1 MCCRLDLPSLASS
14 LRRGILA
21 FGWLLLLLLVLNS
34 PAAQAAAAPDRFER
48 ISPAEAGY
56 DAARLQALADFL
68 AQAGS
73 QSMILLHE
81 GRVFFEWGDVR
92 KPLLLHSMR
101 KAVLNALVGQ
111 CVARGRLPLEA
122 TLAEL
127 GIDDNAPA
135 LTAEE
140 RRATVLQLLQSRSG
154 IYHPAAA
161 ESAAMQAAKPPRGS
175 HAPGTHWHYNNWDFN
190 AAAAVL
196 ERACGPVFEAFDRD
210 IAKPLGMLDWQARIG
225 RWSEGDPE
233 PDAAWLARLDGFVQ
247 QEPSRS
253 RFPAQHFRLS
263 AHDLALYG
271 QLYLQGGAW
280 RGQQLLPRD
289 WIEQSTQPVSVVQ
302 PQWGLAYGRLWD
314 VLLPARP
321 EDPPAFFHTGVDVHM
336 LGVYPLQ
343 RLVMVHRVDT
353 EAGRSRFKPRDLVQV
368 IRLMHAARRASP
380 PSPSPAPATSP

>member
-1 MCCRLDLPSLASS
+1 MCCRLDMSLFAST
-14 LRRGILA
+14 LHRVILA
-21 FGWLLLLLLVLNS
+21 FGLVLAMLNS
-34 PAAQAAAAPDRFER
+34 TAVQAAAAPDRFER

-56 DAARLQALADFL
+56 DAQRLQALAAFL

-73 QSMILLHE
+73 QSMLLLHE

-101 KAVLNALVGQ
+101 KAVLNSLVGQ
-111 CVARGRLPLEA
+111 CVARGRLRLDA

-127 GIDDNAPA
+127 GIDDVPPA
-135 LTAEE
+135 LSAEE

-161 ESAAMQAAKPPRGS
+161 ESEGMQAAKPPRGS

-210 IAKPLGMLDWQARIG
+210 IAMPLGMLDWQGRIG
-225 RWSEGDPE
+225 QWTEGEAE
-233 PDAAWLARLDGFVQ
+233 PGLACLAKLDGFTQ
-247 QEPSRS
+247 REPSRS
-253 RFPAQHFRLS
+253 RYPAQHFRLS

-280 RGQQLLPRD
+280 RGRQLLPRD
-289 WIEQSTQPVSVVQ
+289 WIRQSTQPVSLVQ
-302 PQWGLAYGRLWD
+302 PQWGLAYGWLWD

-353 EAGRSRFKPRDLVQV
+353 EAGSRFSARDLVQV
-368 IRLMHAARRASP
+368 IRLMHAARLTPPPASTA
-380 PSPSPAPATSP
+380 SAPASATAP

>member
-1 MCCRLDLPSLASS
+1 MCCRLDMPSLASA

-21 FGWLLLLLLVLNS
+21 FGWLLLLVLNS
-34 PAAQAAAAPDRFER
+34 PAVQAAAAPDRFER

-56 DAARLQALADFL
+56 DAERLQALADFL

-73 QSMILLHE
+73 QSMLLLHE

-92 KPLLLHSMR
+92 KPFLLHSMR
-101 KAVLNALVGQ
+101 KAVLNSLFGQ
-111 CVARGRLPLEA
+111 CVARGRLRLDA

-127 GIDDNAPA
+127 GIDDVPPA
-135 LTAEE
+135 LSAEE

-161 ESAAMQAAKPPRGS
+161 ESEGMQAAKPPRGS

-210 IAKPLGMLDWQARIG
+210 IAKPLGMLDWQGRIG
-225 RWSEGDPE
+225 QWIEGEAE
-233 PDAAWLARLDGFVQ
+233 PGLAWLAKLDGFTQ
-247 QEPSRS
+247 HEPSRS
-253 RFPAQHFRLS
+253 RYPAQHFRLS

-280 RGQQLLPRD
+280 RGRQLLPRD
-289 WIEQSTQPVSVVQ
+289 WIRQSTQPVSLVQ
-302 PQWGLAYGRLWD
+302 PQWGLAYGWLWD

-353 EAGRSRFKPRDLVQV
+353 EAGSRFSARDLVQV
-368 IRLMHAARRASP
+368 IRLMHAARLTPPPASTA
-380 PSPSPAPATSP
+380 SAPASVTAP